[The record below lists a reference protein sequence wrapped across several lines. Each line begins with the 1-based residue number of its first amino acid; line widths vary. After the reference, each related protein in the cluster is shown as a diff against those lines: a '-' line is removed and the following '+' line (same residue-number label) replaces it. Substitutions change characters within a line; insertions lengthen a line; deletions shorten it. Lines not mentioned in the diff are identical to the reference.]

1 MAKKR
6 TLGDDLRDFKAGKI
20 SDKYY
25 RYNPNRYVYND
36 SKINYKAI
44 KNETDIIGNTAQDPV
59 SYYNSHKKAISG
71 NSTDNKNVFNS
82 DSKVKGAFNEQI
94 KRMENPQY
102 GVQKRREEA
111 IKKAEENIKRLD
123 YVKTHDTVPTKEH
136 QEQYQEDAALLN
148 ELDFQNKYQ
157 KVTTYEQA
165 KTALSNAETTEE
177 KNWLNNKAAELA
189 TSADLENEQK
199 HLYDDF
205 YNNGGGE
212 KVVAGDIY
220 AKDELNELDKKNEE
234 LQKLIETKKHEEKE
248 KREYYDVIKN
258 NPEYLDIMKKYYDL
272 QKGEEI
278 SHMLG
283 VTGHDIESIK
293 IESSVDAYNY
303 YKNLTYEE
311 KEKIKDNFK
320 SLPNNETLYKYYQR
334 VRDESATEEEHEL
347 LKDYSTEHP
356 VLGSL
361 ASVSLSAY
369 GGIADSVNYISAGV
383 DKAFGGDGY
392 IDPQSTNV
400 AKSQTIRETVSDDMN
415 DAGEFFY
422 GAGMSI
428 ADNIARMP
436 VLLLPGGKVIN
447 RAMVATSA
455 GTSYANQ
462 VLENGGDMDH
472 ALLTGAAAAAAE
484 TFFES
489 ISLKGLFNIVKK
501 GKDSVIKS
509 VSKQIAREGAEEVG
523 TDIVD
528 TVADSIINGD
538 LSQLSLQY
546 QNYINQGYSE
556 SEAWEKVYKDFAFQI
571 GQDFAA
577 GAISGGVLG
586 GGAVAI
592 NKTTSMVYEGKNNF
606 EIGAEALKSEDFNIT
621 DLIDSGKA
629 SSNKSTV
636 KLAKSVESDFNKNG
650 VAGVSKS
657 DLGKLIKI
665 TTQKNSA
672 QTTSVDTNSENTISQ
687 HDNTANSVNAD
698 NIIRNNNTFVSAAN
712 PQSNTNSS
720 KVETV
725 SRTVTNAFGN
735 NHPNGLAAKT
745 ANNQRVTVVGIE
757 SSTRDYGSSDNTVTL
772 RLDNG
777 SLVNADDITTNLPYY
792 NALFNYSKNFDT
804 IGARAFVSQYETYA
818 ESKQSSGKSADV
830 REYAAAYEQL
840 YNLGKMGVEYESIK
854 SSGRYNK
861 ALDTLGGIAYIAVKK
876 GNDFTNNSMQ
886 NETENISKIRMP
898 GQTNSINSKMYIEES
913 AESSVKAT
921 DEQLQLLQAVAEKT
935 GKDVILTDKLS
946 DSENGVYANGKIYI
960 RADLDSNYML
970 STALHEAMHGVR
982 QDSPND
988 YKVLRDFV
996 TNYLVAKGENIDLM
1010 LDDIKLRWND
1020 KVSTNEDLTEELV
1033 CQTVMTIAT
1042 DETAIKTALSLE
1054 ENKGILGKVANAL
1067 RKIAKDAYNFMKGIG
1082 TTAHNMQAQ
1091 TWLEDVNAINELADK
1106 LSEAFDNSRQIK
1118 MQLSDN
1124 AKSKQKNTANSGAK
1138 YSVGENADNSSVR
1151 NQARQNDSDIN
1162 EQDIETLR
1170 TMGRKSINDFTS
1182 EDIQRTEKWARKFYE
1197 ELGTKSPFFRAW
1209 FGDWRA
1215 YDSKKILVANDKGD
1229 TRGLQK
1235 NEDTGWQI
1243 NVSRKVFNETVSH
1256 NGISNIKAKPYLPY
1270 INSIVKN
1277 AVLFDTFSMDNPK
1290 SKNSLFMHSFYAV
1303 ANIGNGN
1310 EVLKLYVEEM
1320 NDPNSDNTLKRAYQL
1335 QNIEKWQPAVTGSV
1349 NKTLSRISQTANIDT
1364 VSDLFA
1370 VVKQYDKKFNPK
1382 SASKVVGKSGEPLV
1396 VYHQTKA
1403 DFTIFNTNNERAGL
1417 YDSDTPTGMFFKTTD
1432 KNIGLAGNKQMAVYL
1447 NAKNV
1452 LTFNNRDDI
1461 HSYWMKN
1468 VSGYSELQKQYDDVD
1483 KKYQAE
1489 YEKEEI
1495 ISDEWYEEHYDD
1507 LVSGKI
1513 TDEEAQ
1519 RIMNGKL
1526 DVILDEWK
1534 KATNPIRR
1542 KQKNLITEYIRKSDV
1557 DGIHLK
1563 NDEKVDTY
1571 IVFKPTQI
1579 KSATD
1584 NIGTFDKNN
1593 TDIRFAVDDTITQGY
1608 FVDDDL
1614 FNDLGVEE
1622 TKFERAVKENPEYAL
1637 NAVYN
1642 HAAKTAESAIKQ
1654 TSDIR
1659 LDDKTYLSIAQR
1671 LMNRYNISRKFN
1683 KGFDEEFSETIKKH
1697 TEKIESG
1704 KYTDFAGELED
1715 IVDECKDA
1723 LLLSTKV
1730 NNDLL
1735 KEERNAIFDFLRGKT
1750 LVITDYAES
1759 DIRENYGSI
1768 ANFRK
1773 RVFGRVN
1780 VALERNNPKGDI
1792 IYISDVIDA
1801 VENINASLITDESD
1815 SLQGYKWLD
1824 NLLNNVLVPKIYNP
1838 YIDGYYENIDTA
1850 AIEMAF
1856 DFTTEIIREKGKQAV
1871 ADTKSER
1878 AVIRSISNNIKKAL
1892 SEREAILKAKS
1903 ESYKKSYELERTKRL
1918 EQIKQM
1924 QERFKNQYHRN
1935 SSEKSRYK
1943 KKIEQLQA
1951 ALNDKTILLNMRYD
1965 TVRDQYNENRA
1976 KTVYRERLGRMLN
1989 RMSKRLD
1996 GKANNNEYIPQAL
2009 KEPILNVLSSF
2020 TADPGNY
2027 KNGKAKPLPGYFGE
2041 WKNISEIGDRVNELT
2056 NVYSQ
2061 LKPKDTK
2068 DKQYSYIDI
2077 ESLAYK
2083 DATLETLQ
2091 HLSDELKGKNIYEL
2105 SASQLEMVYNTMSD
2119 LEETLRDSVQIIVD
2133 GQKISIKKAATQ
2145 AISETESVH
2154 YKKNANISDSA
2165 FINMIASGGRELK
2178 NRVIATSL
2186 DPVRYGRF
2194 LSGYHD
2200 DYIVNKIFRGLHE
2213 GDMDRIKIQQEAFLK
2228 IQSVTS
2234 KYSNKELKDLQ
2245 RADVKQFDFKDIKTG
2260 ERVKISQGLLLA
2272 IELTNR
2278 QSDGRRH
2285 LVNDK
2290 FNHYTVLPDLDMVNL
2305 GRNNPDLHRVRLSK
2319 SDLTE
2324 ISRYIKSNKMLNEI
2338 AGAVSEVYNVLLAQ
2352 KINEVSMQKYG
2363 KLIATVQN
2371 YYPLKVYRD
2380 GANYEKNFEAEFNDI
2395 RLKNRGFT
2403 KVREKSFAPIVIDD
2417 VFRTF
2422 VRQVNSVSEYCG
2434 LMIPIENFKKVYNSN
2449 NGDVTLHEV
2458 IKEKFGP
2465 AAEHYIEKLMADL
2478 QNARDY
2484 LDINVLNKIQSN
2496 FMGAKLLL
2504 NPGAAVKQF
2513 GAYPMAYKYF
2523 GVKNVTKASVIGNK
2537 KVDLKHYSKYTP
2549 YLWYRQEGNSTVIG
2563 ELSREAGLYKKAF
2576 DYYFDIMG
2584 KLDRIVVSSLLYA
2597 AELHVEQTTNL
2608 KNGTDEFYKEV
2619 VKQWEKCIDETQPSN
2634 MVTSKP
2640 QFVRNNIMRW
2650 LTLNAFKSQVMAM
2663 GNTVIDS
2670 FGEYHARRIDYKTN
2684 PNKQTKSDK
2693 NSAAKNLAASLIGV
2707 ATSSML
2713 TGALTVIANMII
2725 WHKYDDFKDEEGNVT
2740 ASSIA
2745 SNFIDYTLESLSGC
2759 FVWGDKAYEVICAAI
2774 DKGVFFGFEAMS
2786 LENINDGIEKALK
2799 GDWLSLATLVTDCL
2813 GFPGENVVK
2822 IVRSVSSYANDII
2835 NGGGEI
2841 ISKNNTFGFLGG
2853 NNTSNFNYI
2862 IVEAKQNGDTAKAE
2876 HFEEMW
2882 KDDLINNQGKTAEE
2896 ANDFIKKKIIIALA
2910 SSDDNIASAAVS
2922 KANGDLSGYEQNFD
2936 KVVSFGFD
2944 SVDVKKSVDKVID
2957 NIIEDLTERNITDK
2971 EDIET
2976 ELKGQG
2982 FNDLGVSYIF
2992 NKIEKETKQ
3001 KSNNSDFGISVFEDT
3016 ASSGDAVKYTYDDAF
3031 NALVQGDYENY
3042 QKIEDY
3048 LIDIGKKPSN
3058 IKSAMHSASRTD
3070 SLWEQY
3076 YDASNNNDT
3085 EAITRFQNMLTNI
3098 YGSWS
3103 TALSYGQ
3110 KYLEKNS

>member
-20 SDKYY
+20 GDKYY

-177 KNWLNNKAAELA
+177 KNWLNNKATELA

-220 AKDELNELDKKNEE
+220 AKDELDELDKKNEE
-234 LQKLIETKKHEEKE
+234 LQRLIETKKHEEKE

-320 SLPNNETLYKYYQR
+320 SLPDNETLYKYYQR
-334 VRDESATEEEHEL
+334 ERDESATEEEHSV
-347 LKDYSTEHP
+347 LKDYSTEHR

-415 DAGEFFY
+415 DAGKFFY
-422 GAGMSI
+422 SAGMSI

-436 VLLLPGGKVIN
+436 VLLLPGGKAIN
-447 RAMVATSA
+447 LAMVGTSSGTSA
-455 GTSYANQ
+455 ANQ
-462 VLENGGDMDH
+462 VIENGGSIEK
-472 ALLTGAAAAAAE
+472 ALLTGAAAGAAE
-484 TFFES
+484 VALGK
-489 ISLKGLFNIVKK
+489 IPLDNLIKLKNK
-501 GKDSVIKS
+501 GTDSVFRAISEQMAK
-509 VSKQIAREGAEEVG
+509 EGFEEG
-523 TDIVD
+523 TTDIVNAITD
-528 TVADSIINGD
+528 QIFNGD
-538 LSQLSLQY
+538 MSQLSLQY

-606 EIGAEALKSEDFNIT
+606 EIGAEALKSEDFNIN
-621 DLIDSGKA
+621 DLIDNGKA
-629 SSNKSTV
+629 SSNKATV
-636 KLAKSVESDFNKNG
+636 KLAKSVESDFNKSG
-650 VAGVSKS
+650 IAGVSKS
-657 DLGKLIKI
+657 DLGKLMRI
-665 TTQKNSA
+665 TTQENSA
-672 QTTSVDTNSENTISQ
+672 QTTSINTNSENTISQ
-687 HDNTANSVNAD
+687 DDNTANSVNAG
-698 NIIRNNNTFVSAAN
+698 NIIKNNNTFVSAAN

-725 SRTVTNAFGN
+725 TRTATNAFGN

-777 SLVNADDITTNLPYY
+777 SLVNADDITTSLPYY

-876 GNDFTNNSMQ
+876 GNDFTNNSIQ

-898 GQTNSINSKMYIEES
+898 RQTNSINSKMYIEES

-960 RADLDSNYML
+960 RADLESNYML

-1091 TWLEDVNAINELADK
+1091 AWLEDVNAINELADK

-1162 EQDIETLR
+1162 EQDIATLR

-1382 SASKVVGKSGEPLV
+1382 SASKVIGKSGEPLV
-1396 VYHQTKA
+1396 VYHGTNAENITAFDENK
-1403 DFTIFNTNNERAGL
+1403 FNTNEASGD
-1417 YDSDTPTGMFFKTTD
+1417 YVGEGFFFT
-1432 KNIGLAGNKQMAVYL
+1432 KNKSTAQKYGKNVISAYL
-1447 NAKNV
+1447 NIRNPLTINTEQDAKKFRQ
-1452 LTFNNRDDI
+1452 TFLDKYENGDQELRDLIGGD
-1461 HSYWMKN
+1461 
-1468 VSGYSELQKQYDDVD
+1468 YD
-1483 KKYQAE
+1483 YFSIM
-1489 YEKEEI
+1489 EE
-1495 ISDEWYEEHYDD
+1495 
-1507 LVSGKI
+1507 
-1513 TDEEAQ
+1513 
-1519 RIMNGKL
+1519 
-1526 DVILDEWK
+1526 
-1534 KATNPIRR
+1534 NPSI
-1542 KQKNLITEYIRKSDV
+1542 IRKELISRGY
-1557 DGIHLK
+1557 DGLIDNL
-1563 NDEKVDTY
+1563 Y
-1571 IVFKPTQI
+1571 GQYAVFKSTQV

-1593 TDIRFAVDDTITQGY
+1593 TDIRFAVDDTITEGY

-1750 LVITDYAES
+1750 LAITDYAES

-1792 IYISDVIDA
+1792 IYISDVIEA
-1801 VENINASLITDESD
+1801 VENINASLITEESD

-1824 NLLNNVLVPKIYNP
+1824 NLINNVLAPKIYNP

-1878 AVIRSISNNIKKAL
+1878 TVIRSISNDIKKAL

-1996 GKANNNEYIPQAL
+1996 EKTNNNEYIPQAL
-2009 KEPILNVLSSF
+2009 KGPILNVLSSF

-2133 GQKISIKKAATQ
+2133 GQKISIKEAATQ

-2228 IQSVTS
+2228 IQSVTL

-2245 RADVKQFDFKDIKTG
+2245 RADVKKFDFKDIKTG

-2278 QSDGRRH
+2278 QSDGHRH
-2285 LVNDK
+2285 LVNDN

-2305 GRNNPDLHRVRLSK
+2305 GRNNPDQHRVRLSK

-2449 NGDVTLHEV
+2449 NGDVTLHEI

-2537 KVDLKHYSKYTP
+2537 KVDLKRYSKYTP

-2576 DYYFDIMG
+2576 DYFDIMG
-2584 KLDRIVVSSLLYA
+2584 KLDRNVVSSLLYA

-2619 VKQWEKCIDETQPSN
+2619 VKQWEKCIDETQPNN

-2670 FGEYHARRIDYKTN
+2670 FGEYSARRVDYKTN
-2684 PNKQTKSDK
+2684 PNKQTKADK
-2693 NSAAKNLAASLIGV
+2693 NSAAKNLVASLIGV

-2862 IVEAKQNGDTAKAE
+2862 IVEAKQNGYTAKAE

-2896 ANDFIKKKIIIALA
+2896 ANDFIKEKIVIALA
-2910 SSDDNIASAAVS
+2910 ASDDNIASAAVS

-2936 KVVSFGFD
+2936 KVVSLGFD

-2976 ELKGQG
+2976 ELKEQG
-2982 FNDLGVSYIF
+2982 FNDSGVSYVLNQMEIG
-2992 NKIEKETKQ
+2992 TKQ
-3001 KSNNSDFGISVFEDT
+3001 KNNTSDFGISVFEET
-3016 ASSGDAVKYTYDDAF
+3016 SNIGDAVKYTYDDAF

-3042 QKIEDY
+3042 QKIENY

-3070 SLWEQY
+3070 NLWEQY
-3076 YDASNNNDT
+3076 YDASNNKDT
-3085 EAITRFQNMLTNI
+3085 QTITRLQTMLTNI